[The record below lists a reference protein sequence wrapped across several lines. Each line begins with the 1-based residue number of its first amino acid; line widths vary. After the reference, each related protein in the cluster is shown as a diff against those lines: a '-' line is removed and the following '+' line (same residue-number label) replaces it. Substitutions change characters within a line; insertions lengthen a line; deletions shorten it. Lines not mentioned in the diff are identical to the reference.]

1 MSQTRPDPAANQPA
15 AKDPAANQPAA
26 KDPAANQPAA
36 KDPAANQPA
45 AKDPAAKEPTGTR
58 PRSRVT
64 LQDVADRAG
73 VSLTTASRVVNDG
86 ARRVGASLAQ
96 RVHQAVAELGY
107 TANLQAR
114 AVATGQS
121 TMVGVVVHD
130 IADPY
135 FSSIA
140 AGLIEV
146 ADARRLLV
154 CMSPASATEAAER
167 EYVALMR
174 AQRARAVILIGSR
187 SDDAA
192 ARAELRAEIAAFT
205 RSGGRAVC
213 VGQDLLGVDTIRPEN
228 AAGARGPGPGDGR
241 ARAPPLRRAGRAA
254 RPADR
259 AGPARRVPGR
269 ARRLVGAAGGGPG
282 RPRPVHQGRRLRGDE
297 RRPGRAPGRAPDCV
311 FAVTDVMAMGA
322 LARLRA
328 GGLQVPADI
337 ALAGFDDILTLRDVY
352 PPLTTV
358 RLPLKRMGEMAA
370 GLVLAE
376 AADTGAD
383 LAAASATPGH
393 PGARRG
399 HPAGK
404 HPVRV
409 LRPADPCA
417 PDCASGTFRTN
428 WKALADIVVDHR
440 PRSRA

>member
-1 MSQTRPDPAANQPA
+1 MGQARPELA
-15 AKDPAANQPAA
+15 
-26 KDPAANQPAA
+26 
-36 KDPAANQPA
+36 
-45 AKDPAAKEPTGTR
+45 R
-58 PRSRVT
+58 PRSPGISRVT

-73 VSLTTASRVVNDG
+73 VSLTTASRVVNKG
-86 ARRVGASLAQ
+86 SRPVGPRLAERVN
-96 RVHQAVAELGY
+96 RAVAELGY

-121 TMVGVVVHD
+121 TMIGVVVHD

-154 CMSPASATEAAER
+154 CISSTSATETTER

-192 ARAELRAEIAAFT
+192 GRKALRAEIAAFT
-205 RSGGRAVC
+205 GAGGRAVA
-213 VGQDLLGVDTIRPEN
+213 VGQDLLGVDTVLPEN
-228 AAGARGPGPGDGR
+228 AAGAEAL
-241 ARAPPLRRAGRAA
+241 ARAMVALGHRRFAVL
-254 RPADR
+254 
-259 AGPARRVPGR
+259 AGPRGLLTARD
-269 ARRLVGAAGGGPG
+269 
-282 RPRPVHQGRRLRGDE
+282 RLRGF
-297 RRPGRAPGRAPDCV
+297 RAGLAAWSLPLEAARVVHGPFTRDGGYEAMSAVLAATEPLPDCV
-311 FAVTDVMAMGA
+311 FAVSDVMALGA

-376 AADTGAD
+376 ADP
-383 LAAASATPGH
+383 AAGPQPRVIPVPGEVILRESTL
-393 PGARRG
+393 PRPPAR
-399 HPAGK
+399 
-404 HPVRV
+404 
-409 LRPADPCA
+409 
-417 PDCASGTFRTN
+417 
-428 WKALADIVVDHR
+428 
-440 PRSRA
+440 